1 MLSRILLV
9 ATMILG
15 LVATP
20 VAEAKAEEKVLASG
34 ACALAIAATALA
46 MCKFGASV
54 QGSECR
60 NSGLDQVRRKCGQ
73 LKECKGDCKDA
84 YKTLKKKAK
93 ATHKACKKDCKKEVK
108 GFIKRAQCKRACGK
122 AKKATLKKKKKARS
136 TCRKNCKKNYRSGAC
151 VKARAKLVAWA
162 TAAGGSFAAIV
173 KACGSAKR

>member
-1 MLSRILLV
+1 MFTRILLV
-9 ATMILG
+9 AMMTLG

-20 VAEAKAEEKVLASG
+20 VAKAQAEEKVLASG

-54 QGSECR
+54 QGTECR
-60 NSGLDQVRRKCGQ
+60 NSGLDQVRKKCGK

-84 YKTLKKKAK
+84 YKTLKKNAK
-93 ATHKACKKDCKKEVK
+93 ATHKACKKDCKKVK
-108 GFIKRAQCKRACGK
+108 GFIKRIQCKRACGK
-122 AKKATLKKKKKARS
+122 AKRATLKKKKQARS
-136 TCRKNCKKNYRSGAC
+136 TCKKTCKKNYRSGAC

-173 KACGSAKR
+173 KACGTAKR

>member
-1 MLSRILLV
+1 MFSRILLV
-9 ATMILG
+9 AMMTFG

-20 VAEAKAEEKVLASG
+20 VTEARAEEKVLASG

-54 QGSECR
+54 EGAECR
-60 NSGLDQVRRKCGQ
+60 NSGLDQVRRKCGK

-84 YKTLKKKAK
+84 YKTLKKTAK
-93 ATHKACKKDCKKEVK
+93 LSHKACKKDCKTVK
-108 GFIKRAQCKRACGK
+108 GAIKRLKCKRACGK
-122 AKKATLKKKKKARS
+122 AKRATLKKKKQARS
-136 TCRKNCKKNYRSGAC
+136 TCKKTCKKNYRSGEC

-173 KACGSAKR
+173 KACGRAKR